1 MTNPASTN
9 SVVVARF
16 VATSLFGWVCCFGTQ
31 SIADG
36 QFHKG
41 TRHYPSRHAE
51 SGFRAGWGWDSRSG
65 WYAGPFFNRHG
76 YHGYFRCYDPGY
88 GWHSCPHYL
97 PVSAAP
103 KPTRRWWRWHFA
115 VPGPAT

>member
-1 MTNPASTN
+1 MANPVSKI

-16 VATSLFGWVCCFGTQ
+16 IAASLFACVCSFGTQ

-41 TRHYPSRHAE
+41 ARHFRHAE
-51 SGFRAGWGWDSRSG
+51 RSFRAGWGWDSRSG
-65 WYAGPFFNRHG
+65 WYAGPFFGHSS
-76 YHGYFRCYDPGY
+76 HGYFRCFDPGY

-103 KPTRRWWRWHFA
+103 KPPRQWWRWHFI
-115 VPGPAT
+115 VPGPAM